1 MRDVEDSLMSPVD
14 LALPRQLLDSE
25 RFLLLEA
32 LNHAPLHVLADKSAL
47 AGILA

>member
-14 LALPRQLLDSE
+14 LTLPRQLLDSE

-32 LNHAPLHVLADKSAL
+32 LNHAPLHVLADQSAL
-47 AGILA
+47 ASILA